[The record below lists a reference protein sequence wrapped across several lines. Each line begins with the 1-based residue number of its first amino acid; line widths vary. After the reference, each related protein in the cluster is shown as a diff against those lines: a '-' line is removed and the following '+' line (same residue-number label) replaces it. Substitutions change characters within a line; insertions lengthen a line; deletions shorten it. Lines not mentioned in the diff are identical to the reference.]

1 MFAMLNFGDPLTELG
16 CLPNHP
22 TQADCSSLLQFL
34 ISAEMSVWFVED
46 ALNCVF
52 GSLKL
57 FETAHGWHYCC
68 IYPKWKFSIVQ
79 NTWRNILVYL

>member
-1 MFAMLNFGDPLTELG
+1 MFAMLNFGDPLNELG

-22 TQADCSSLLQFL
+22 TQADCDGLLQFL

-52 GSLKL
+52 GGLKL
-57 FETAHGWHYCC
+57 FETAYVSNCLTLQLH
-68 IYPKWKFSIVQ
+68 IS
-79 NTWRNILVYL
+79 

>member
-1 MFAMLNFGDPLTELG
+1 MLAMLNFGDSLTELG

-34 ISAEMSVWFVED
+34 IRAEMSVWFVED
-46 ALNCVF
+46 AFNCVF

-57 FETAHGWHYCC
+57 FE
-68 IYPKWKFSIVQ
+68 K
-79 NTWRNILVYL
+79 VYG